1 MKKLIIT
8 CLAAVTMFTAA
19 NAQTTTDDRLK
30 PVAGTWG
37 LGFSLNGLA
46 NIGTGNWQTTGL
58 ESVVINDPL
67 NIIPQNTTI
76 GSLLPQEM
84 LFARYY
90 FTDKLALRVAF
101 GLNSLGTKTT
111 TGDTVQGGIYETEE
125 TKLSAFSFG
134 IGGGIEYHCADNSRR
149 IDPYFGGQ
157 LNFGMIG
164 PINHTYNFTYQDNPV
179 LTQDIET
186 KWQGGTSFSLDA
198 VVGANVF
205 IAKNFALGVESN
217 LGWGTVSFGGDYTR
231 DAVIKQGNTSNETT
245 IGGVLKNRTSGFR
258 VGSASTIRLAFYF

>member
-46 NIGTGNWQTTGL
+46 NIGSGNWQTTGL
-58 ESVVINDPL
+58 ESVVINDPYG
-67 NIIPQNTTI
+67 IIPQNTTI

-111 TGDTVQGGIYETEE
+111 GEDTAQGGIYQITEN
-125 TKLSAFSFG
+125 KLSAFSFG
-134 IGGGIEYHCADNSRR
+134 IGGGVEYHCADNSRR

-164 PINHTYNFTYQDNPV
+164 PIKQTYNYTYQDNPV
-179 LTQDIET
+179 FTQDIET
-186 KWQGGTSFSLDA
+186 KWKGGTSFSLDA

-217 LGWGTVSFGGDYTR
+217 LGWGTVSFGGEYTQN
-231 DAVIKQGNTSNETT
+231 AVFKQGNTITETNT
-245 IGGVLKNRTSGFR
+245 RGVLKNRTSGFR

>member
-1 MKKLIIT
+1 MKKTALILI
-8 CLAAVTMFTAA
+8 TAA
-19 NAQTTTDDRLK
+19 FAFSAKAQTNTTPERLK

-46 NIGTGNWQTTGL
+46 NIGSGNWQTTGL

-84 LFARYY
+84 LFGRYY

-111 TGDTVQGGIYETEE
+111 QGDTAQGGIYQTED

-134 IGGGIEYHCADNSRR
+134 IGGGVEYHCADNSRR

-164 PINHTYNFTYQDNPV
+164 PIKHTYNYTYQDQPV

-186 KWQGGTSFSLDA
+186 KWKGGTSFSLDA
-198 VVGANVF
+198 VVGANIF
-205 IAKNFALGVESN
+205 IAKNFALGLESN
-217 LGWGTVSFGGDYTR
+217 LGWGTVGFGGEYTR
-231 DAVIKQGNTSNETT
+231 NAVIKQGNISNETT
-245 IGGVLKNRTSGFR
+245 IGGVYKNRTSGFR

>member
-1 MKKLIIT
+1 MKKTVLI
-8 CLAAVTMFTAA
+8 LMTAA
-19 NAQTTTDDRLK
+19 LAFSAKAQTTTTPERLK

-46 NIGTGNWQTTGL
+46 NIGSGNWQTTGL

-67 NIIPQNTTI
+67 GIIPQNTTI

-84 LFARYY
+84 LFGRYY

-111 TGDTVQGGIYETEE
+111 QGDTVQGGIYETEE

-134 IGGGIEYHCADNSRR
+134 IGGGMEYHCADNSRR

-164 PINHTYNFTYQDNPV
+164 PINHTYNYTYQDNPV

-186 KWQGGTSFSLDA
+186 KWKGGTSFSLDA

-217 LGWGTVSFGGDYTR
+217 LGWGTVGFGGEYTR
-231 DAVIKQGNTSNETT
+231 NAVIKQGNASNETN
-245 IGGVLKNRTSGFR
+245 IRGEFKNRTSGFR